1 MFTAYLL
8 HRFLLWCDLPMRLA
22 FGISLILLGLFWL
35 AATFDLRQPAKTEA
49 AHWKDAPVGTKW
61 RRTASG
67 WQRVERVLPQAEPI
81 TPTTLHPAT
90 VAVFQL
96 LASVLA
102 LSMLPAG
109 TCKRSTEPTSHPA
122 VAKKPSASR
131 RTRKSSRGA
140 TC

>member
-1 MFTAYLL
+1 
-8 HRFLLWCDLPMRLA
+8 MRLA

-35 AATFDLRQPAKTEA
+35 AATFDLRQPAQTEA
-49 AHWKDAPVGTKW
+49 AHWKDAPVGSKW
-61 RRTASG
+61 RRTAGG
-67 WQRVERVLPQAEPI
+67 WQRVEQVLPQTERA

-90 VAVFQL
+90 VAAFQL

-109 TCKRSTEPTSHPA
+109 TSKRSTEPTSHSAEPK
-122 VAKKPSASR
+122 VASKPHH
-131 RTRKSSRGA
+131 TRKSSRGV